1 MKVKLKVKI
10 AAAAIIGLVSIGI
23 LQPAPR
29 AQETPRSV
37 WDGVYT
43 EEQAKRGE
51 AIYGRECA
59 SCHGTEL
66 TGNDEAP
73 ALSGPAFLAN
83 WDGLSV
89 GDLSERVRRSMPPN
103 KLGRLTRQQITDIVC
118 YVLGFNGFPAGKT
131 ELDPKTDLQR
141 QIRIEATKPKANSGS
156 NQQLR

>member
-10 AAAAIIGLVSIGI
+10 AAAAIIGLVSIGVF
-23 LQPAPR
+23 QPAPR